1 MFVHCVDQYLG
12 ERMMAENRLWRLVY
26 AVELQVHYFL
36 TSHLHLYVA
45 ACGSILCQSALVTQ

>member
-26 AVELQVHYFL
+26 AVELQVHYF
-36 TSHLHLYVA
+36 
-45 ACGSILCQSALVTQ
+45 